1 MGVAWVLGSVVLMRL
16 DVGVRTWLHLPSL
29 FYPLLRLKES
39 IHFREFVLT
48 DAAIAS
54 GGLGVTEVLAL
65 VRIV

>member
-1 MGVAWVLGSVVLMRL
+1 MLGGVVLMRL
-16 DVGVRTWLHLPSL
+16 DVGVRTWLHLPAL
-29 FYPLLRLKES
+29 FHPLLRLQEP
-39 IHFREFVLT
+39 IHFRIFVLT